1 MTPLSK
7 LDIQLLSAES
17 QYLCTGDPCRVKAVL
32 KQLNSKD
39 MSSFLELHSTKD
51 MFYFILDVSIVCEQG
66 RPFSLLATAS
76 GNNQTIFRLETK
88 RFTSEFDFETKS
100 FPVNRICDSLKLV
113 SNVYTKMG
121 EASNINY
128 YPEFSILYYELTKF

>member
-7 LDIQLLSAES
+7 LDIQLLAADS
-17 QYLCTGDPCRVKAVL
+17 QYLSTGDQYRVKAVL

-39 MSSFLELHSTKD
+39 MSSFLELYPTKD
-51 MFYFILDVSIVCEQG
+51 KFYFILDVSIVCEQG

-76 GNNQTIFRLETK
+76 GNQTIFRLETK
-88 RFTSEFDFETKS
+88 RFASEFDFETKS
-100 FPVNRICDSLKLV
+100 FPINRICDSLKLL
-113 SNVYTKMG
+113 SNAYTKMG
-121 EASNINY
+121 EASTINY